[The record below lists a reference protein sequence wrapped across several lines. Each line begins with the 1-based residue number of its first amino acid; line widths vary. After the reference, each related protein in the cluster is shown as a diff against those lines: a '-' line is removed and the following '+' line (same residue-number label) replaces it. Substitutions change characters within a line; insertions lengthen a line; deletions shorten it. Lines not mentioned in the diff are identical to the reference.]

1 MGMYIY
7 DSGTP
12 RCARHALVTKRNVCE
27 IYPRARRRG
36 ALFSMAVASASPPPF
51 LVRLAPICL
60 ALCAALYPFPNIP
73 SWVTPS
79 LLPIALAVGTMPGRT
94 VLSDCVKSR
103 SPSNLL
109 KTAEKWLFLRAVV
122 SL

>member
-36 ALFSMAVASASPPPF
+36 ALFSMAVASASPPLSCPPSPYMPRPVRCSLPLPKHSVMGDSVF
-51 LVRLAPICL
+51 APNSARRRDYAGQNRVVRLC
-60 ALCAALYPFPNIP
+60 
-73 SWVTPS
+73 
-79 LLPIALAVGTMPGRT
+79 
-94 VLSDCVKSR
+94 
-103 SPSNLL
+103 
-109 KTAEKWLFLRAVV
+109 
-122 SL
+122 